1 MSLNKIFKNYYLETI
16 LILIIFF
23 LDRISKLFVIHQDKL
38 NFNSEI
44 YSSKFLNIHLIWNEG
59 IAFGL
64 FSFNEDYLY
73 NFLTFLIFLVIIFII
88 FMIRKSDPLRKY
100 ALLLVLGGALGN
112 FFDRI
117 IYKAV
122 PDFIDFHVGNFHWF
136 IFNVS
141 DIFITI
147 GIILMIIIEIINKPE
162 AKIMKKFNLLF
173 ILGIALIILSGS
185 NTVKKGFKNPKKNS
199 SDEFLVEKK
208 SPLVMPPEFNELPD
222 SKSK

>member
-1 MSLNKIFKNYYLETI
+1 MSLNKIFKNYYLETVI
-16 LILIIFF
+16 ILIIFF
-23 LDRISKLFVIHQDKL
+23 LDRISKLFVIHQDNL

-44 YSSKFLNIHLIWNEG
+44 YSSKFLNIQLIWNEG

-73 NFLTFLIFLVIIFII
+73 NFLTFLIFVVIIFII
-88 FMIRKSDPLRKY
+88 FMIRQSKSLKKY

-112 FFDRI
+112 FFDRL

-147 GIILMIIIEIINKPE
+147 GVIGMIILELNTNK
-162 AKIMKKFNLLF
+162 KKFNE
-173 ILGIALIILSGS
+173 
-185 NTVKKGFKNPKKNS
+185 KN
-199 SDEFLVEKK
+199 
-208 SPLVMPPEFNELPD
+208 
-222 SKSK
+222 

>member
-1 MSLNKIFKNYYLETI
+1 MSLNKILKKNYLEVIII
-16 LILIIFF
+16 LVIFF
-23 LDRISKLFVIHQDKL
+23 LDRISKLYVIHQDKL
-38 NFNSEI
+38 ISNSEL

-73 NFLTFLIFLVIIFII
+73 NSLTVLIFIVIVSII

-112 FFDRI
+112 FFDRL

-147 GIILMIIIEIINKPE
+147 GIILMILIEIINKSKE
-162 AKIMKKFNLLF
+162 TN
-173 ILGIALIILSGS
+173 
-185 NTVKKGFKNPKKNS
+185 
-199 SDEFLVEKK
+199 
-208 SPLVMPPEFNELPD
+208 NE
-222 SKSK
+222 